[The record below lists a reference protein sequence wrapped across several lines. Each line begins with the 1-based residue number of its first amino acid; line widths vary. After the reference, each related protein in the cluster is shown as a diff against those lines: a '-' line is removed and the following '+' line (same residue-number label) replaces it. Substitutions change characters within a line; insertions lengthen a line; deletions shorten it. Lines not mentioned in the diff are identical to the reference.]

1 MQPIMKKI
9 MKYSLLFTVIAT
21 LVSCTK
27 DLEEINI
34 NTVNPTTLDP
44 SLLLNNAIIN
54 ASFPTKTVIYEQAI
68 VQQMVTPNG
77 GVLAGGNFNQDS
89 RDVTNPPTWAVYYQ
103 NVIKYTHDAIA
114 KSKDIPARSNLYNM
128 ARIWQAYAFMVLTDT
143 YGALPYT
150 EGGAGLTDNIIFPKY
165 DQQQDI
171 YPKLIEELTVAS
183 AALDASGTIESADVL
198 YTGNI
203 AKWRKFGYSLLL
215 RAGMR
220 LSKVDPSKAQSVVQ
234 AAFAGGLITD
244 NIDNAYMRHD
254 ANYLNPIGNMLN
266 STEAANWYLAKPFI
280 DSLKNNSD
288 PRLSAIAIRYK
299 GATSGPAQTVDKG
312 TTAASDQIGM
322 PMGYDNGTIVGRAT
336 ADGLASFY
344 DYSQVDRRR
353 MAKTGAPMFFVT
365 AAQTNLLLAEASF
378 RGWITSGTPS
388 QYFADGIKAHM
399 NQLAV
404 YDAASSVS
412 PADRD
417 AFVTAHP
424 LASGTELA
432 QINTQYWIASFLN
445 GPEAFA
451 NFRRTGYPALAP
463 NPYGQPNNPDVP
475 NGTFIKRIGYPTSEL
490 SVNTDNV
497 NAAIAGMGPDKL
509 STSLWWDK

>member
-1 MQPIMKKI
+1 MKKI
-9 MKYSLLFTVIAT
+9 FIYCSLIMFTGVI
-21 LVSCTK
+21 SCVK
-27 DLEEINI
+27 KLEE
-34 NTVNPTTLDP
+34 VNVNRVSPTSLDP
-44 SLLLNNAIIN
+44 ILLLNNAVIN
-54 ASFPTKTVIYEQAI
+54 TSFPTKTVIYEMSI

-77 GVLAGGNFNQDS
+77 GVLAGGNFNVDS
-89 RDVTNPPTWAVYYQ
+89 RDISGGAPTWAGYFQ
-103 NVIKYTHDAIA
+103 NVIKYTHDAI
-114 KSKDIPARSNLYNM
+114 SKTKDVPARANLYNM

-143 YGALPYT
+143 YGAVPYT
-150 EGGAGLTDNIIFPKY
+150 EGGAGLTDQIFFPKY

-171 YPKLIEELTVAS
+171 YPKLIQELTDAS
-183 AALDASGTIESADVL
+183 AALNASGTVESSDVL
-198 YTGNI
+198 YAGNI
-203 AKWRKFGYSLLL
+203 PKWRKFGYSLLL

-220 LSKVDPSKAQSVVQ
+220 LSEVDPTQAQSIVQ
-234 AAFAGGLITD
+234 TAFVGGLITD
-244 NIDNAYMRHD
+244 NTDDAYMRHD

-266 STEAANWYLAKPFI
+266 STEAANWYLAEPFV
-280 DSLKNNSD
+280 DTLKNNSD

-432 QINTQYWIASFLN
+432 QINTQYWICL
-445 GPEAFA
+445 
-451 NFRRTGYPALAP
+451 L
-463 NPYGQPNNPDVP
+463 
-475 NGTFIKRIGYPTSEL
+475 
-490 SVNTDNV
+490 
-497 NAAIAGMGPDKL
+497 
-509 STSLWWDK
+509 